1 MGIAEPHV
9 RRRGFFFHVET
20 PELDHIEQ
28 DSSEGVSVRLR
39 VARPRA
45 ERRQALGSSRKPT
58 HAVRTT
64 SLSSSSSEAD
74 EGGRPIITLRLASA
88 TGSHRQARMSR

>member
-1 MGIAEPHV
+1 MGIAEPRV

-20 PELDHIEQ
+20 PELDHVEQ
-28 DSSEGVSVRLR
+28 ESTEGVSARLR

-45 ERRQALGSSRKPT
+45 ERAIVSSARKPT

-64 SLSSSSSEAD
+64 ALSSPTSESVESS
-74 EGGRPIITLRLASA
+74 RPTVALRLASE